1 MNSKVFAI
9 DHKSPYLA
17 QVKKLGDENSATL
30 GFFPNGAFDDF
41 ASRKQIIIA
50 LDSQNKCIGY
60 LLYRISYGR
69 VIIIHL
75 CVSINY
81 RKKGIAQA
89 LVNFLK
95 NNTKKYEGIGLSC
108 RRDYSLEKM
117 WQKFG
122 FIPLSERPG
131 RGKKDKTLTYWWYD
145 HGHPTLFTI
154 ADEKKIQSK
163 LAVVLD
169 ANTFFHLKGHDTPYN
184 TESKALQADWL
195 EDEIELCLTKELFNE
210 INRNIDPEE
219 REKNRRFAHFFTILE
234 TKYEIV
240 EAISKNLKKYFKKP
254 LSKRDKSD
262 IRHLSHAIA
271 KNVQFFITQDDGL
284 LKQSDKI
291 YNDFNL
297 NIIRPCNL
305 IIQLDELRR
314 IIDYQP
320 KRLAGTISSIR
331 LVKNEDINKLVEI
344 FFSKSPKEKKSQ
356 FRKTLHNFLSQ
367 PDIYETKTI
376 IDSNNNFIALITCG
390 RGDEKVLDIPLIRV
404 RQNSLSKTLS
414 EHLILEAVL
423 TSSMEKRFFIKVS
436 DQYISPEIIE
446 SLIKNYFYYSDNFW
460 TKLSISGAKK
470 LKNLIKEFQSLNT
483 SFPKYNKFIYELIK
497 NIKLLS
503 LNLSTYNLLKFEK
516 TLWPLK
522 IIDLNIPCFIIPI
535 KPSWAMHL
543 FDKHLASQD
552 LFGAMFK
559 LVINRENIYY
569 RSKKPQVLKA
579 PARILWYV
587 SHDKNIKGS
596 KQLRACSYLDQVFIE
611 KPKELF
617 KLFKNLGIYEWKDIY
632 KIAKGN
638 INNQIMA
645 FKFCTT
651 ELFSNPLNW
660 EELKNILFE
669 EIDRKSPIQ
678 SPVEISNSCFF
689 RIYNLGTQ

>member
-1 MNSKVFAI
+1 MNSKVIVI
-9 DHKSPYLA
+9 DHKSPYLD
-17 QVKKLGDENSATL
+17 QVKKLGDENNATL

-41 ASRKQIIIA
+41 AKRKQIIVA
-50 LDSQNKCIGY
+50 LDSQNKCVGY
-60 LLYRISYGR
+60 LLYRLSYR
-69 VIIIHL
+69 KVIIIHL
-75 CVSINY
+75 CISINS

-95 NNTKKYEGIGLSC
+95 NNTKNYEGIGLSC
-108 RRDYSLEKM
+108 RRDYKLEKM

-122 FIPLSERPG
+122 FIPISERLG
-131 RGKKDKTLTYWWYD
+131 RGKKNKTLTYWWYD
-145 HGHPTLFTI
+145 HSHPTLFTI

-169 ANTFFHLKGHDTPYN
+169 ANTFFHLKGHDTPDN

-195 EDEIELCLTKELFNE
+195 QDEIELCLTNEIFNE

-219 REKNRRFAHFFTILE
+219 REKNRRFAYFFIILE
-234 TKYEIV
+234 TKHEIV
-240 EAISKNLKKYFKKP
+240 EAISTNLEKYFKKP
-254 LSKRDKSD
+254 LSERDKSD
-262 IRHLSHAIA
+262 IGHLSHAIA
-271 KNVQFFITQDDGL
+271 KNVQFFITQDGGL
-284 LKQSDKI
+284 LKLSDKI

-305 IIQLDELRR
+305 IIQFDELQR
-314 IIDYQP
+314 ITEYQP

-331 LVKNEDINKLVEI
+331 LVRNEDINKLGDI
-344 FFSKSPKEKKSQ
+344 FFSKRPKEKKNQ
-356 FRKTLHNFLSQ
+356 FRKTLHNFLSH
-367 PDIYETKTI
+367 PDVYETKTI
-376 IDSNNNFIALITCG
+376 IDSNNNFIALITFG
-390 RGDEKVLDIPLIRV
+390 KADDRVLDIPLIRV

-423 TSSMEKRFFIKVS
+423 TSSMEKRLFTKVS
-436 DQYISPEIIE
+436 DQSISPEIVE
-446 SLIKNYFYYSDNFW
+446 SVIKNHFYYNDTFW
-460 TKLSISGAKK
+460 IKLSISGAKK
-470 LKNLIKEFQSLNT
+470 LENITNEFQSLNA
-483 SFPKYNKFIYELIK
+483 SFPKYNKFINELIK
-497 NIKLLS
+497 KTKVLS
-503 LNLSTYNLLKFEK
+503 LNLSMHNLLKLEK

-522 IIDLNIPCFIIPI
+522 IIDLGIPCFIIPI

-543 FDKHLASQD
+543 FDKKLASQD
-552 LFGAMFK
+552 LFGAKFE

-569 RSKKPQVLKA
+569 RSKRPQVLKA

-596 KQLRACSYLDQVFIE
+596 KQLRACSYLDQVIIE

-645 FKFCTT
+645 FKFCNT

-669 EIDRKSPIQ
+669 EIGRKSPIQ
-678 SPVEISNSCFF
+678 SPSEISNSCFF